1 VFPEGAVF
9 ADPGGGIPH
18 GSGSKAAAVDA
29 AIDFAPEQSGGF
41 QHAKMLRDG
50 WERDPEGR
58 GDLRDGGFAMR
69 QARQNGAARGIG
81 EGAESG
87 VKRDVAGGR
96 RIVNHLV

>member
-1 VFPEGAVF
+1 M
-9 ADPGGGIPH
+9 
-18 GSGSKAAAVDA
+18 DA
-29 AIDFAPEQSGGF
+29 AIDFALEQSGGF
-41 QHAKMLRDG
+41 QHAEVLRDG
-50 WERDPEGR
+50 WERDPEGC

-69 QARQNGAARGIG
+69 QARQNGAAGGIG